1 MQTNKSIDI
10 KEWGKSI
17 MPLSL
22 EEAHYLMVAGRL
34 VPTLSKRQD
43 LQAINSFLA
52 LSLAKRSIICLS
64 IKPKERGRRG
74 VS

>member
-1 MQTNKSIDI
+1 
-10 KEWGKSI
+10 

-34 VPTLSKRQD
+34 VPTLPKRQD

-52 LSLAKRSIICLS
+52 LSLAKHSIICLS